1 MSENE
6 PNLLKIQAIDYVES
20 ALKAALGAIPFAGS
34 LLSEL
39 VGYVIPNQRTDRIVR
54 FIEVLDKRLA
64 SLEKGYVLSQLKNEN
79 FTDLFEESVRQAAH
93 SLSDERR
100 EYLAN
105 LITNSLSQHDIEYNE
120 SKHLLRILG
129 ELNDIEIIW
138 LRYYSI
144 ISKGGNDE
152 FRNKHANILTNVVVT
167 RPDQSNLI
175 DKKSLQNSYKEH
187 LTQLG
192 LLSPR
197 YKTDSQTHL
206 PVFDTNTGAPE
217 IHTYSITPLGRLLI
231 KQISLSNSE
240 KHK

>member
-6 PNLLKIQAIDYVES
+6 PNPLKLQANDYVAS

-39 VGYVIPNQRTDRIVR
+39 AGYVIPNQRTDRIVR
-54 FIEVLDKRLA
+54 FIEVL
-64 SLEKGYVLSQLKNEN
+64 EKKLTDFERDFVHSQLKNEN

-100 EYLAN
+100 EYLAS
-105 LITNSLSQHDIEYNE
+105 LIANSISQQDIEYIE

-138 LRYYSI
+138 LRFYLVPYM
-144 ISKGGNDE
+144 GGDEE
-152 FRNKHANILTNVVVT
+152 FRTAHSNILTPIRASMADPPNVV
-167 RPDQSNLI
+167 
-175 DKKSLQNSYKEH
+175 DKESLQKSYKDH
-187 LTQLG
+187 LAQLG

-197 YKTDSQTHL
+197 YKTDMDTHQ
-206 PVFDTNTGAPE
+206 PEFNTSTGALE
-217 IHTYSITPLGRLLI
+217 LRGYDLTHLGRLLLR
-231 KQISLSNSE
+231 QIGLSNSE
-240 KHK
+240 